1 MQALEGQPTQAIP
14 RPPPSP
20 YRNPSLRPCR
30 KDGALVTG
38 AVIALAVVVGGAAC
52 VSGFVFWLLV
62 KVVRT
67 DRRRG
72 GGR

>member
-1 MQALEGQPTQAIP
+1 M
-14 RPPPSP
+14 
-20 YRNPSLRPCR
+20 
-30 KDGALVTG
+30 TG
-38 AVIALAVVVGGAAC
+38 AVITLAAVIGGAVC